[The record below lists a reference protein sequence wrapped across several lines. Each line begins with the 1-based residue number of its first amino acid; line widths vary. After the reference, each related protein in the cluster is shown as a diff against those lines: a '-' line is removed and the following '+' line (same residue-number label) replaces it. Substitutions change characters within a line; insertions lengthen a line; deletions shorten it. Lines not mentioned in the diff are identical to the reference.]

1 MGNIAVIGAG
11 IAGLACAGEL
21 TARGHRVRVFEKSR
35 GLGGRAAT
43 RRTDGGTFDHGAQY
57 FTARQPEF
65 RALVEAWVGQGVAAP
80 YAGRIVSVRGG
91 ETAALAGSHA
101 RYVGVP
107 GMSAIGRALG
117 STLDVVR
124 ECTVTAV
131 TPGENGWRVSWEDGG
146 DYGFDAVI
154 VAVPADQAADL
165 LLTSPQLS
173 GAAQSALLAPCWAV
187 MAQYDAPLPCG
198 FDAAFIDSPVL
209 GWAMRDSSKPG
220 RAAGERWVLHA
231 NADWSRAHLEDDAGS
246 VATRLVAAFAQLV
259 QGSQVP
265 SRAVAHRWRY
275 ALSKGLS
282 KGPNKDLGL
291 GFLWD
296 AGRALGA
303 AGDWCADGRMEGAY
317 LSGLRLGRTVAAAI

>member
-21 TARGHRVRVFEKSR
+21 AARGHRVRVFEKSR

-65 RALVEAWVGQGVAAP
+65 RAVVKSWVAQGVVAV
-80 YAGRIVSVRGG
+80 YAGSIVSVRGA
-91 ETAALAGSHA
+91 EITAVSALHT

-117 STLDVVR
+117 GALDVVR
-124 ECTVTAV
+124 ECTVSAV

-146 DYGFDAVI
+146 DYGFDAAI

-165 LLTSPQLS
+165 LLASAQLS
-173 GAAQSALLAPCWAV
+173 DTARGAPLAPCWAV
-187 MAQYDAPLPCG
+187 MAEYDAPLDCG
-198 FDAAFIDSPVL
+198 FDAAFIDSATL
-209 GWAMRDSSKPG
+209 GWAMRDASKPG

-231 NADWSRAHLEDDAGS
+231 TADWSRTHLEDAADS
-246 VATRLVAAFAQLV
+246 VATELTAAFARLAQ
-259 QGSQVP
+259 QSQAP

-275 ALSKGLS
+275 ALSQGL
-282 KGPNKDLGL
+282 KAGC
-291 GFLWD
+291 LWD
-296 AGRALGA
+296 AQRALGA
-303 AGDWCADGRMEGAY
+303 TGDWCADGRIEGAY
-317 LSGLRLGRTVAAAI
+317 LSGLQLGRTVAAAL

>member
-65 RALVEAWVGQGVAAP
+65 CALVETWLGQGVVAP
-80 YAGRIVSVRGG
+80 YAGRIVSLRGG
-91 ETAALAGSHA
+91 ETAALAGTHA

-117 STLDVVR
+117 SALDVVR

-131 TPGENGWRVSWEDGG
+131 TPGESGWRVSWEDGG
-146 DYGFDAVI
+146 DYGFDAAI

-165 LLTSPQLS
+165 LLASARLS
-173 GAAQSALLAPCWAV
+173 DTARSAPLTPCWAV
-187 MAQYDAPLPCG
+187 MAQYDAPLNCG
-198 FDAAFIDSPVL
+198 FDAAFIDNPVL
-209 GWAMRDSSKPG
+209 GWAMRDASKPG

-231 NADWSRAHLEDDAGS
+231 TADWSRAHLEDDADS
-246 VATRLVAAFAQLV
+246 VATELTAAFARLTQ
-259 QGSQVP
+259 QSQAP
-265 SRAVAHRWRY
+265 SRAIAHRWRY
-275 ALSKGLS
+275 ALSQGL
-282 KGPNKDLGL
+282 KAGC
-291 GFLWD
+291 LWD
-296 AGRALGA
+296 AQRALGA

-317 LSGLRLGRTVAAAI
+317 LSGLRLGRTMAAAI